1 MVNTLRSSA
10 PYRRAPRPTGF
21 TLIEMLVVMTL
32 IALLLTLA
40 VPRYFGSI
48 ESGKLTVQRQNLATV
63 RDAIDKFYAD
73 LGRYPDTLEELVDK
87 RYLRQVPMDPVI
99 EAATW
104 TIVAPADPTQGNVY
118 DVMPVGASASGVAS
132 GAATAATRAA
142 SASNGNAALTEAAV
156 GATTTPSADDAG
168 SAASTGSTP

>member
-1 MVNTLRSSA
+1 MVSPLPPSA
-10 PYRRAPRPTGF
+10 PDRRTRPPPGF

-48 ESGKLTVQRQNLATV
+48 ESGKLNVQRQNLATV

-73 LGRYPDTLEELVDK
+73 LGRYPDTLEELVAK
-87 RYLRQVPMDPVI
+87 RYLRQVPTDPVAEVAI
-99 EAATW
+99 W

-132 GAATAATRAA
+132 GADVAANRDAA
-142 SASNGNAALTEAAV
+142 SGKGNAAHTEAAV
-156 GATTTPSADDAG
+156 DAAMWSAPDG
-168 SAASTGSTP
+168 AASAVNTGSPP